1 MRLNSNH
8 NPSFKNS
15 SEERMKAHTLPLLVA
30 LLVAG
35 TVTAWSQGN
44 TVERRAVR
52 EYTSPEELVSIA
64 PTTTMD
70 KALAAISEVSKKFVG
85 KIIID
90 TEHRVM
96 PTNVDIQGLQWRDAL
111 ETICRKNDIW
121 YTEYESYIQLTGTG
135 GPEGT
140 KTASAGT
147 GNTDIQK
154 ELASFRSRE
163 VKISV
168 VFLEANLAR
177 LEEVGVNW
185 NFMKSTKDYTVDATF
200 SGADRVSS
208 NIFKTEVTPKV
219 SFANLNFVAQFFSNH
234 DLGEI
239 LSSPSI
245 NVRSGEEGRI
255 QVGQDFSIKE
265 RDFAG
270 NLIDKF
276 YSAGTIIKVRPQ
288 VITEQGVNFVH
299 MVVDVERSSVNPG
312 TVSTII
318 NKSKANTNVLLL
330 DGEETIIGGLYNTET
345 NSIRSGIPLL
355 KDLPWYVFGLRY
367 LFGFDK
373 DQITKKEL
381 IILLKADLV
390 PTLQERITQK
400 VKADGVF
407 ERWQE
412 EKEREAQHVRGG
424 GDQ

>member
-1 MRLNSNH
+1 
-8 NPSFKNS
+8 
-15 SEERMKAHTLPLLVA
+15 MKF
-30 LLVAG
+30 
-35 TVTAWSQGN
+35 
-44 TVERRAVR
+44 
-52 EYTSPEELVSIA
+52 I
-64 PTTTMD
+64 
-70 KALAAISEVSKKFVG
+70 
-85 KIIID
+85 
-90 TEHRVM
+90 
-96 PTNVDIQGLQWRDAL
+96 
-111 ETICRKNDIW
+111 
-121 YTEYESYIQLTGTG
+121 
-135 GPEGT
+135 
-140 KTASAGT
+140 
-147 GNTDIQK
+147 
-154 ELASFRSRE
+154 
-163 VKISV
+163 
-168 VFLEANLAR
+168 
-177 LEEVGVNW
+177 
-185 NFMKSTKDYTVDATF
+185 
-200 SGADRVSS
+200 
-208 NIFKTEVTPKV
+208 
-219 SFANLNFVAQFFSNH
+219 AQFFSNY

-345 NSIRSGIPLL
+345 STIRTGIPFL

-367 LFGFDK
+367 LFGYDK
-373 DQITKKEL
+373 DEMKKKEL
-381 IILLKADLV
+381 IILVKCELV

-400 VKADGVF
+400 VKADGIY

-412 EKEREAQHVRGG
+412 EKEREAQHLRGG